1 MVRRQSVVVATVARA
16 HGTVLI
22 LRGARRELKTRSK
35 IAVVGSGG
43 RLGAALMREYRDKF
57 EVTGFNHTQLDL
69 SNFDEMRDKLRET
82 DFGVLINAAAFTNV
96 DLCETRRD
104 QAFLINAEAPRV
116 LAEICREKNAKLIHF
131 STDYVFDGEKRQPYV
146 ENDSANPISIYGES
160 KRAGEKLVLAV
171 KDRHLVVR
179 VSWVFGPDRP
189 SFIDGLI
196 KRAQE
201 NEHVDAIADK
211 FSSPTY
217 THDVAEMLP
226 RFFNVGPVAGG
237 DDPGGAV
244 AVTARSYSASDY
256 SGILHFSSAGECSWQ
271 EYGQWALDCCGA
283 FGVPIKA
290 KTVDALELTDMT
302 RLRQGYGG
310 QANWVARRPVCS
322 VLSSARYTELTGAS
336 SRTWRDAVA
345 DYIRRFYSKK

>member
-1 MVRRQSVVVATVARA
+1 M
-16 HGTVLI
+16 
-22 LRGARRELKTRSK
+22 K
-35 IAVVGSGG
+35 IVIIGGGG
-43 RLGAALMREYRDKF
+43 RLGAALMREYQNKF
-57 EVTGFNHTQLDL
+57 EVNGFNHRQLDL
-69 SNFDEMRDKLRET
+69 ANFDDVRAKLRET
-82 DFGVLINAAAFTNV
+82 DFHVLINTAAFTNV
-96 DLCETRRD
+96 DLCETQRD
-104 QAFLINAEAPRV
+104 QAFLINAEAPDV
-116 LAEICREKNAKLIHF
+116 LAKICCDKGAKLIHF
-131 STDYVFDGEKRQPYV
+131 STDYVFDGEKREPYT
-146 ENDSANPISIYGES
+146 EEDEANPISVYGES
-160 KRAGEKLVLAV
+160 KRAGEENVLAV
-171 KDRHLVVR
+171 KGRHLVVR

-217 THDVAEMLP
+217 THDIAEMLP
-226 RFFNVGPVAGG
+226 RFFNVGPMAGG
-237 DDPGGAV
+237 DEPGGARDH
-244 AVTARSYSASDY
+244 AETGVTAPGYSASDY
-256 SGILHFSSAGECSWQ
+256 GGILHFANAGECSWQ

-290 KTVDALELTDMT
+290 KTVDALELKDMT

-310 QANWVARRPVCS
+310 QANWVARRPVYS

-336 SRTWRDAVA
+336 PRTWRDAVA